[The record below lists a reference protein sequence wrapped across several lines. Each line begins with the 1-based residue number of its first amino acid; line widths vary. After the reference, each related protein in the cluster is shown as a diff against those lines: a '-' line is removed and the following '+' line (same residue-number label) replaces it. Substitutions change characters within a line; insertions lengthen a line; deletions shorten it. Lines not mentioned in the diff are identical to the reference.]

1 VPALRFCILLVDDDS
16 TATLL
21 LHKLLVRESTDTAGM
36 LPREP
41 GFVPIVVVMADG
53 TKPLELETTS
63 LDQ

>member
-1 VPALRFCILLVDDDS
+1 VSALRFCVLLVDDDS

-21 LHKLLVRESTDTAGM
+21 LQKLLTKDSTETAGM

-41 GFVPIVVVMADG
+41 DFIPIVVVMADG

>member
-1 VPALRFCILLVDDDS
+1 
-16 TATLL
+16 
-21 LHKLLVRESTDTAGM
+21 M